1 MFNLLLQPPRCGA
14 RVLRG
19 PAARWTIVGGGG
31 GGVGVLA
38 GGSPL
43 GEWETGVGRAAGP
56 TVICIQTNLV
66 NLKRKID
73 DSLDFWFYQFTLAI
87 QVESVVDIVVVMGVV
102 MGDVV
107 MGDVEVLDVLVL
119 VVEVDVDMSVV
130 VVLDVVMGDDVVL
143 DVVMGDVVVLDVLVL
158 VVEVDVVMSV
168 VVVLDVVVVV
178 LDVVMSVVVVLDV
191 VVVVLDV
198 VVILIKIM
206 LNEWGMKTLL
216 QPACCSRAAA
226 AGPSR
231 SRCGGC
237 LVAW

>member
-130 VVLDVVMGDDVVL
+130 VVLDVV
-143 DVVMGDVVVLDVLVL
+143 
-158 VVEVDVVMSV
+158 
-168 VVVLDVVVVV
+168 
-178 LDVVMSVVVVLDV
+178 
-191 VVVVLDV
+191 VVVLDV

>member
-19 PAARWTIVGGGG
+19 PAARWTIVG

-87 QVESVVDIVVVMGVV
+87 QVEPVVDVVVVMDVVMGVV
-102 MGDVV
+102 V
-107 MGDVEVLDVLVL
+107 
-119 VVEVDVDMSVV
+119 
-130 VVLDVVMGDDVVL
+130 
-143 DVVMGDVVVLDVLVL
+143 DVVMGDVVVLDVVVVLDL
-158 VVEVDVVMSV
+158 VVVDV

-178 LDVVMSVVVVLDV
+178 LDV
-191 VVVVLDV
+191 V

-231 SRCGGC
+231 SRC

>member
-19 PAARWTIVGGGG
+19 PAARWTIVGG

-107 MGDVEVLDVLVL
+107 MGDV
-119 VVEVDVDMSVV
+119 
-130 VVLDVVMGDDVVL
+130 VVLDVVMD
-143 DVVMGDVVVLDVLVL
+143 DVVVLDVLVL
-158 VVEVDVVMSV
+158 VVEV
-168 VVVLDVVVVV
+168 
-178 LDVVMSVVVVLDV
+178 DVVMSVVVVLDV